1 MNITLQTANYNNP
14 QYKNYRNNYNN
25 RNQKAAQQNFTGLL
39 LPEQSKLL
47 NPFKKVFNKFTD
59 FISEKYTTKL
69 YTSKLAEIL
78 ANKTDKLKGVVDHM
92 QVIGSTIIS
101 GMYMLRTYQN
111 KQLKDKDRKN
121 TLIINQALTF
131 GLSTFLGYAI
141 DSSLDE
147 KWEKFT
153 QNYASRQLKD
163 KDFKTKIKTINDGLI
178 KEAEA
183 KFGKPFKQLTKEQKP
198 KLMTTLGYLEKHL
211 PNSGMEAKIRG
222 MGVLKKLVVFGT
234 IYRFLGPVAVTPIAN
249 WMGNHLAASKKANEK
264 AATNKAA

>member
-1 MNITLQTANYNNP
+1 MNITLQTNNYNNP
-14 QYKNYRNNYNN
+14 QYNNYKNNYRN
-25 RNQKAAQQNFTGLL
+25 RNQKAVQPSFTSFLI
-39 LPEQSKLL
+39 PEKSNLL
-47 NPFKKVFNKFTD
+47 NPFKKAFNKFTD

-69 YTSKLAEIL
+69 YTSKLAEYL

-92 QVIGSTIIS
+92 QVIGSVIIS
-101 GMYMLRTYQN
+101 GMYMLRTYMN

-131 GLSTFLGYAI
+131 GLSTGLGYAI

-163 KDFKTKIKTINDGLI
+163 PDFKSKIKAINDNLI
-178 KEAEA
+178 KEAEE
-183 KFGKPFKQLTKEQKP
+183 KFGKPLKKLTKEQKP
-198 KLMTTLGYLEKHL
+198 KLMTTLKYLEDHL

-249 WMGNHLAASKKANEK
+249 WIGNHLADSRKANK
-264 AATNKAA
+264 KTTTNKAA